1 MSLKQND
8 IFLTNLID
16 AFEEA
21 GGNTDDIESHT
32 MSPDIFDEVSERIR
46 RLTHLRTTC
55 SACGKEWMTGK
66 PPKEYKWICPNC
78 IDDFEKNQDEMAL
91 RDIYERRG
99 EEWINGIIVS
109 F

>member
-1 MSLKQND
+1 MSNKIND
-8 IFLTNLID
+8 TILENFID
-16 AFEEA
+16 AFKTV
-21 GGNTDDIESHT
+21 GGSVDDIENLT
-32 MSPDIFDEVSERIR
+32 TSPDIFDEVSERIR

-91 RDIYERRG
+91 KDIYERRG
-99 EEWINGIIVS
+99 EEWINGIINGN
-109 F
+109 